1 MNPRCCS
8 QICSGLPNAFVDML
22 NEATVNVDEAPLGQF
37 EYNETDCGVDGGGDD
52 EEEVD
57 EMVMTSQGI
66 KWARAVNYTVVEDEA
81 LIKAW
86 ETISLDSIH
95 GADQT
100 GKRYWQRVQGKFF
113 QLMPK
118 GRYHRPTHI

>member
-1 MNPRCCS
+1 MNPRCCT
-8 QICSGLPNAFVDML
+8 QICSGMPNAFVDML
-22 NEATVNVDEAPLGQF
+22 NKAAVNVDEAPLGQF
-37 EYNETDCGVDGGGDD
+37 EYNETDSGVDGGGDD
-52 EEEVD
+52 EEEVE

-66 KWARAVNYTVVEDEA
+66 KRARAVNYTVVEDEA

-100 GKRYWQRVQGKFF
+100 GKRY
-113 QLMPK
+113 
-118 GRYHRPTHI
+118 